1 VEGDASMNLPNE
13 ELRHLDRSLLSRK
26 AWLQVSMSARIH
38 TKGCASAMASVV
50 SRRKRTERGSRKE
63 RYILGRT
70 GGLRRAGRKGERGDG
85 IEDIFSARKQEIRR
99 TSLES

>member
-1 VEGDASMNLPNE
+1 MILIIS
-13 ELRHLDRSLLSRK
+13 K
-26 AWLQVSMSARIH
+26 AWLKVSMSARIH
-38 TKGCASAMASVV
+38 TRGCASAVASVV

-70 GGLRRAGRKGERGDG
+70 GGLRGDRDRARKGEREVMGG
-85 IEDIFSARKQEIRR
+85 IEEDIFSARKQEIRR